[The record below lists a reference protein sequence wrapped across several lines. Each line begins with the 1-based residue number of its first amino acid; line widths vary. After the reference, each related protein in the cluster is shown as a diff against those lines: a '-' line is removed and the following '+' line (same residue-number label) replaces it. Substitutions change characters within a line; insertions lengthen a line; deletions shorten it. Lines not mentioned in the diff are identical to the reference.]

1 MSLSQASSPE
11 EIKRDIKLQVFLAMN
26 NKYSSGQTDRLI
38 EDVSK
43 VTNNIMSGLSS
54 DDCVLGKDGY
64 YLPQQVVGTSA
75 PQEFIESVRNKPMP
89 KRDKPAS
96 NDKPFLFIGGRHD
109 GAVRYLSVDGNYKP
123 NKDNVALTLDNVGL
137 TTLETNDRQAGAM
150 TTVYFRHHL
159 TVTTGR
165 WRVTRWF
172 YCGEN
177 DISHWTEQK
186 LLSTLDRINKF
197 FVDNMEDPM
206 NNI

>member
-1 MSLSQASSPE
+1 MSLSQASTKAE
-11 EIKRDIKLQVFLAMN
+11 VQRDIKLQVFLAMS

-38 EDVSK
+38 EDMEK
-43 VTNNIMSGLSS
+43 VAKAITNTKTITA
-54 DDCVLGKDGY
+54 D
-64 YLPQQVVGTSA
+64 VVA
-75 PQEFIESVRNKPMP
+75 DFVKAVQDKPMP

-197 FVDNMEDPM
+197 FVDNQEDPM